1 MVDLTTYKQ
10 EAEIDVCTAQCFTI
24 VLRADGAAWNPFLVE
39 NGGIHALDVARWNFH
54 MLLWMLAAHQLIV
67 LGILVILPIFR
78 RAYVNGSATEHVI
91 VYVDTKFRS
100 KT

>member
-1 MVDLTTYKQ
+1 LVDLTTYKQ
-10 EAEIDVCTAQCFTI
+10 QAKIDVCTAQCFAI
-24 VLRADGAAWNPFLVE
+24 ILRADGAAWNSFSVK

-67 LGILVILPIFR
+67 LGILVIFPIFR
-78 RAYVNGSATEHVI
+78 RTYVNGSATEHVI
-91 VYVDTKFRS
+91 VYADAKFRR